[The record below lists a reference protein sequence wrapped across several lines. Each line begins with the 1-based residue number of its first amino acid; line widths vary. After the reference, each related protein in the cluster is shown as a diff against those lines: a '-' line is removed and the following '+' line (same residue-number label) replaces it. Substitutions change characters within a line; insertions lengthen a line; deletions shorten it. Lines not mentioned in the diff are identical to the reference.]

1 MSTRFRQVIESIS
14 ELSASERALVAH
26 CLISSLDSSQDEDV
40 DKAWLHLAEKRY
52 LELKSGEIKGMSWA
66 EIKGKVTAGDV

>member
-1 MSTRFRQVIESIS
+1 MSARFRQVIESIN

-26 CLISSLDSSQDEDV
+26 CLISSLESSQEEDV

-52 LELKSGEIKGMSWA
+52 VELESGEIKGMSWE
-66 EIKGKVTAGDV
+66 EIKGKVKAGDA